1 MSRAAHRSASSSR
14 ACLAWGAA
22 IGFRMLEINTDRLT
36 LRPLSLDDLEWFA
49 AMRGDKDV
57 MRFIGRVGAVP
68 RDIAEARLHR
78 HLECWAERGLGMFGV
93 RERGQEIAVGWAGLQ
108 PMDGTDEIEVGYAF
122 GKDAWGRG
130 YATEVARALVR
141 WGFET
146 LELERIVAV
155 AYAENAASRRVMDKL
170 GMRFEGVRYI
180 YGTDSVYY
188 SLTRS
193 DFMDAALPRTT
204 SAG

>member
-1 MSRAAHRSASSSR
+1 
-14 ACLAWGAA
+14 
-22 IGFRMLEINTDRLT
+22 
-36 LRPLSLDDLEWFA
+36 
-49 AMRGDKDV
+49 
-57 MRFIGRVGAVP
+57 
-68 RDIAEARLHR
+68 
-78 HLECWAERGLGMFGV
+78 
-93 RERGQEIAVGWAGLQ
+93 
-108 PMDGTDEIEVGYAF
+108 MDGTDEIEVGYAF

>member
-1 MSRAAHRSASSSR
+1 MPE
-14 ACLAWGAA
+14 L
-22 IGFRMLEINTDRLT
+22 NTDRLT
-36 LRPLSLDDLEWFA
+36 LKPLTLDDLDWFA
-49 AMRGDKDV
+49 AMRGDKDI

-93 RERGQEIAVGWAGLQ
+93 RVRGEEAAVGWAGLQ

-122 GKDAWGRG
+122 GKAAWGRG

-141 WGFET
+141 WGFESMK
-146 LELERIVAV
+146 LDRIVAV
-155 AYAENAASRRVMDKL
+155 AYAENTASRRVMEKL

-180 YGTDSVYY
+180 YGTDNVYY
-188 SLTRS
+188 SITPETFAS
-193 DFMDAALPRTT
+193 TDLPR
-204 SAG
+204 SAAEG

>member
-1 MSRAAHRSASSSR
+1 
-14 ACLAWGAA
+14 
-22 IGFRMLEINTDRLT
+22 MLEINTDRLT

-49 AMRGDKDV
+49 AMRGDKDI

-68 RDIAEARLHR
+68 REIAEERLHR

-93 RERGQEIAVGWAGLQ
+93 RERGQETAVGWAGLQ

-122 GKDAWGRG
+122 GRDAWGRG

-155 AYAENAASRRVMDKL
+155 AYAENTASRRVMDKL
-170 GMRFEGVRYI
+170 GMQFEGVRYI

-193 DFMDAALPRTT
+193 AFADAAPPRTT
-204 SAG
+204 SAR